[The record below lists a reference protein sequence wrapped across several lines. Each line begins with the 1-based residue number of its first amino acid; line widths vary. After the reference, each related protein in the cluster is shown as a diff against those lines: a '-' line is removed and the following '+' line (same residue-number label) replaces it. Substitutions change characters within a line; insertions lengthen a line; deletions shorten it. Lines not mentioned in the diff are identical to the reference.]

1 MSGKTLKV
9 FIGQVMGT
17 SVGTEVF
24 VKYGWRPAAA
34 LSMGWTVLQLLLLL
48 MRGPHCDRYTWFG
61 YQHGL
66 ETNKKKAAENKRM
79 RDGGIDSS
87 TSQVDEEKAL
97 EKKQQPNLISS

>member
-1 MSGKTLKV
+1 
-9 FIGQVMGT
+9 MGT

-34 LSMGWTVLQLLLLL
+34 LSVGWTGLQLLILL
-48 MRGPHCDRYTWFG
+48 MRGPHCERYTWFG

-79 RDGGIDSS
+79 REGGGVQPSA
-87 TSQVDEEKAL
+87 SQTWVDEEKAL
-97 EKKQQPNLISS
+97 DHNTK